1 MTKVQEISP
10 IELGKRLRISRD
22 AARITQVEA
31 ADVIGVSRPTIAAI
45 EKGERRLR
53 MTELQLLSKLYAVSV
68 NSLLRREAV
77 HSDLVPR
84 FRKLRESEDAA
95 VLDAVRLLNKLVSAE
110 VELENALG
118 IPRIL
123 RYPAERPLKPGNV
136 VVQASEH
143 AADLRVEL
151 GIGTGAIGDIF
162 NVLEQSLGIRVYQR
176 RLASSSKVSGLF
188 SYDPAMGACILIN
201 ANHPMPRRIQ
211 TAAHELGHFVGTRQS
226 PEVLEVD
233 ERFLSREEKYANAF
247 AHAFLT
253 PESGVKAK
261 FHEITRGAS
270 KLTRRHIIILAHHF
284 GVSREAMIRRLE
296 ELGLAPAGTWAWF
309 ESNGL
314 ITDAQA
320 REVLGASFE
329 PSDDAKQDA
338 DKPFPMRVGLMAY
351 EAWKR
356 ELVSEGQIARMFDAD
371 RIEVRKYF
379 DQLLEEERATDD
391 LFKLDP

>member
-1 MTKVQEISP
+1 MTKVQEIGP

-22 AARITQVEA
+22 AARITQAEA
-31 ADVIGVSRPTIAAI
+31 AEAINVSRPTIAAI

-53 MTELQLLSKLYAVSV
+53 VVELQKLAKLYSVSA

-84 FRKLRESEDAA
+84 FRKLRESEDEA
-95 VLDAVRLLNKLVSAE
+95 VLDAIRLLNRLVSAE

-118 IPRIL
+118 VPRVL

-136 VVQASEH
+136 VAQASEH
-143 AADLRVEL
+143 AAELRTTL
-151 GIGTGAIGDIF
+151 GIGGGAIGDIF
-162 NVLEQSLGIRVYQR
+162 TILEKSLGIRVYQR
-176 RLASSSKVSGLF
+176 RLSSSSKVSGLF
-188 SYDPAMGACILIN
+188 SFDPAMGACILIN
-201 ANHPMPRRIQ
+201 ANHPLPRRIQ

-226 PEVLEVD
+226 PEVLELG

-247 AHAFLT
+247 SHAFLT
-253 PESGVKAK
+253 PEGDVK
-261 FHEITRGAS
+261 HEFREVTRGAS
-270 KLTRRHIIILAHHF
+270 KLTRRHIIVLAHHF

-296 ELGLAPAGTWAWF
+296 ELDLAPAGTWAWF

-320 REVLGASFE
+320 REVLGDASVPNDE
-329 PSDDAKQDA
+329 AKQDA
-338 DKPFPMRVGLMAY
+338 DRPFPMRVGLMAY

-356 ELVSEGQIARMFDAD
+356 ELVSEGQVARMFDAE
-371 RIEVRKYF
+371 RIEIRKYF
-379 DQLLEEERATDD
+379 DQLLDEEQTTDD

>member
-22 AARITQVEA
+22 AARITQVGAAEA
-31 ADVIGVSRPTIAAI
+31 IGVSRPTIAAI

-53 MTELQLLSKLYAVSV
+53 MAELQLLSKIYSVSV

-84 FRKLRESEDAA
+84 FRKLRESEDVA
-95 VLDAVRLLNKLVSAE
+95 VLDAVRLLNRLVSAE
-110 VELENALG
+110 VELENVLG
-118 IPRIL
+118 IPRLL

-143 AADLRVEL
+143 AADLRTEL
-151 GIGTGAIGDIF
+151 GIGAGAIGDIF
-162 NVLEQSLGIRVYQR
+162 TVLEQNLGIRVYQR
-176 RLASSSKVSGLF
+176 RLPSGSKVSGLF
-188 SYDPAMGACILIN
+188 SYDAAMGACILIN
-201 ANHPMPRRIQ
+201 ANHPLPRRIQ

-233 ERFLSREEKYANAF
+233 ERFLSREERYANAF

-253 PESGVKAK
+253 PESDVKRK
-261 FHEITRGAS
+261 FIEVTRGAS
-270 KLTRRHIIILAHHF
+270 KLTRRHIIILAHYF
-284 GVSREAMIRRLE
+284 RVSREAMIRRLE

-320 REVLGASFE
+320 QEVLGASFVPNDE
-329 PSDDAKQDA
+329 TKQDA

-371 RIEVRKYF
+371 RVEIRKYF
-379 DQLLEEERATDD
+379 DQLLEEEHSTDD